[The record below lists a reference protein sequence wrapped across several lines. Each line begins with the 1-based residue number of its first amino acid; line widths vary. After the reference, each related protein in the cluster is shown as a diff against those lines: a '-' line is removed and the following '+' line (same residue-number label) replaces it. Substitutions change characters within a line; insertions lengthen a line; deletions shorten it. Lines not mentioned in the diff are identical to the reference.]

1 LPFDANVIVG
11 LDGRDDA
18 GVYRLTDDLA
28 IIQTVDYFTPIVD
41 DPYDFGQIAAANAL
55 SDVYAMGG
63 RPVTAMNVV
72 CFPRETMDISV
83 LREILR
89 GGIAKLSEAGASLV
103 GGHSVDDRE
112 LKYGLCV
119 MGTVHPDRIITNTGA
134 REGDALILTKPL
146 GTGIISTAMKSGFA
160 EQEIITLVTRQM
172 STLNRRAAELM
183 ADFNVHACT
192 DITGFGLLGHA
203 CEMVQGTNVGMEVDS
218 QAVPLLPRVK
228 EYCKQGLVPGGTR
241 RNREF
246 RSNMIEARVSDE
258 MVLILFDAQTSGG
271 LLISLPP
278 ADGEA
283 LVEKMHHEGIKD
295 AAIVGHVVSDPKGKI
310 IAR

>member
-1 LPFDANVIVG
+1 
-11 LDGRDDA
+11 
-18 GVYRLTDDLA
+18 
-28 IIQTVDYFTPIVD
+28 VD
-41 DPYDFGQIAAANAL
+41 D
-55 SDVYAMGG
+55 
-63 RPVTAMNVV
+63 
-72 CFPRETMDISV
+72 
-83 LREILR
+83 
-89 GGIAKLSEAGASLV
+89 
-103 GGHSVDDRE
+103 HE

-119 MGTVHPDRIITNTGA
+119 MGTVHPDRVITNTGA

-146 GTGIISTAMKSGFA
+146 GTGVISTAMKSGVA
-160 EQEIITLVTRQM
+160 EQEIITLVTHQM
-172 STLNRRAAELM
+172 ATLNRRAAELM

-203 CEMVQGTNVGMEVDS
+203 CEMVQGTGVGMEVDS
-218 QAVPLLPRVK
+218 QAVPLLPGVK

-295 AAIVGHVVSDPKGKI
+295 AAIVGRVVANPEEHI
-310 IAR
+310 LIR